1 MECWLTVSRDWNAG
15 TLTISP
21 QAFAENTATKFG
33 VSSGRKNPLEKG
45 LKLDDFDKSEIDGD
59 WPFRELVGCFM
70 WLANQTRPDIANA
83 MRVVARYT
91 NSPREVHWKTA
102 VDIVEYV
109 FPRVILVFLF
119 REEVD

>member
-83 MRVVARYT
+83 IKEWWLGTRIRRERYT
-91 NSPREVHWKTA
+91 GRL
-102 VDIVEYV
+102 
-109 FPRVILVFLF
+109 RLILWSTFF
-119 REEVD
+119 HE